1 MATTKIDIC
10 ARALVM
16 IGAQPISSFTDGS
29 TEALVA
35 NNIYNDI
42 AEASLTRHRWRFAT
56 TQSTLSLLTN
66 TPTGRYDYAYQMPT
80 SPEVLQII
88 SITVNDYVIPYSR
101 YQNYIYVNTY
111 GSTSSL
117 VMDYIYKVDEAYFP
131 PHFRLALEYELASV
145 FAGSVARDSSMIKQF
160 KELSERQFL
169 VAKNIDSAETTS
181 KVLDT
186 NRFINLRRST
196 RTDV

>member
-1 MATTKIDIC
+1 MATTSIDIC

-16 IGAQPISSFTDGS
+16 IGAQPISSFSDGS

-35 NNIYNDI
+35 SNIYTDI

-56 TQSTLSLLTN
+56 TQSTLSLLTS

-88 SITVNDYVIPYSR
+88 SVTVNDYVIPYSR
-101 YQNYIYVNTY
+101 YQDYIYVNSY

-117 VMDYIYKVDEAYFP
+117 VMDYIYKVDESYFP
-131 PHFRLALEYELASV
+131 PHFRLALEYELAAV
-145 FAGSVARDSSMIKQF
+145 FAGSVARDSAMIKQF
-160 KELSERQFL
+160 KELAERQFL

-186 NRFINLRRST
+186 TRFINLRRST
-196 RTDV
+196 RTDG